1 MINNL
6 TTLKTDIKNIWAD
19 GHSPIG
25 LNLQPERFLLTHHR
39 EILVPLFKVFFYG
52 THLSFVM
59 NHILKKKVV
68 KTKQA
73 KSLNKS
79 LKKKILFVIHFVHKA
94 MFLHT

>member
-39 EILVPLFKVFFYG
+39 EILVPLFKKFS
-52 THLSFVM
+52 TM
-59 NHILKKKVV
+59 EPI
-68 KTKQA
+68 
-73 KSLNKS
+73 
-79 LKKKILFVIHFVHKA
+79 
-94 MFLHT
+94 